1 MLLVKYLPIISEK
14 CYIKELMK
22 SYDWIVVGGGITGAA
37 LSYELAKKGFAVL
50 LLEKY
55 STLKGATRYSY
66 ASLPYWSGTTD
77 LTNQLFQEAKE
88 RHYYLSEE
96 LETDTQFRELD
107 LLLTIAREDDPEK
120 IATNFSQYNI
130 VPRLISV
137 EEACEMEPLLNK
149 EAIAGAFTVRHGHVS
164 PEAIT
169 LGYSQ
174 AFTRLGGQIEIAEV
188 TGLVKTGNSTH
199 SYPERIT
206 GVYTTGKTYHAANI
220 VICAGGISRHFLKS
234 AGIST
239 RVYFTH
245 AEMLETPPVELQLN
259 TTVLTAV
266 QKRLNCETATST
278 VELEQ
283 KWDEPGHEFVPFS
296 LDVGAIQF
304 QNSTIRIGQIS
315 RVLTDPYAKIDPVK
329 SEATMRVEI
338 GKVLPA
344 LENLPATWHHCLVA
358 YSADDLPLIGA
369 IPNIEGI
376 HIFSGFTSPF
386 ALVPPLAQRF
396 ANYVAGENDEIIQ
409 QLSPS
414 RFVDN

>member
-1 MLLVKYLPIISEK
+1 
-14 CYIKELMK
+14 MK
-22 SYDWIVVGGGITGAA
+22 SYDWIVIGGGITGAA

-50 LLEKY
+50 LLERY

-66 ASLPYWSGTTD
+66 ATLPYWRGTTD

-88 RHYYLSEE
+88 RHHYLSEE

-107 LLLTIAREDDPEK
+107 LLLTIAPEDDPEK

-149 EAIAGAFTVRHGHVS
+149 EAIAGAFTVSQGHVS

-188 TGLVKTGNSTH
+188 TGLVKTKDNSTH
-199 SYPERIT
+199 SYPEPIS
-206 GVYTTGKTYHAANI
+206 GVYTTDKTYHAANI

-234 AGIST
+234 AGIPIH
-239 RVYFTH
+239 VYFTH
-245 AEMLETPPVELQLN
+245 AEMLETPPVDLQLN
-259 TTVLTAV
+259 TIVIPAV
-266 QKRLNCETATST
+266 QKRFEYEAATST

-283 KWDEPGHEFVPFS
+283 MWDEPGHELIPFS
-296 LDVGAIQF
+296 LDAGAVQF
-304 QNSTIRIGQIS
+304 KNSSIRIGQIS
-315 RVLTDPYAKIDPVK
+315 RVLTDPHAKVDPVQ
-329 SEATMRVEI
+329 SETAMRVEI
-338 GKVLPA
+338 GKILPA
-344 LENLPATWHHCLVA
+344 LENLAATWHHCLVA

-369 IPNIEGI
+369 IPNLEGI
-376 HIFSGFTSPF
+376 HIFSGFSSPF
-386 ALVPPLAQRF
+386 ALVPPLAKRF
-396 ANYVAGENDEIIQ
+396 ANYLAGENDQIIQ

-414 RFVDN
+414 RFV

>member
-1 MLLVKYLPIISEK
+1 
-14 CYIKELMK
+14 MK

-66 ASLPYWSGTTD
+66 AGLPYWSGTTD
-77 LTNQLFQEAKE
+77 LTNQLFQEGKE
-88 RHYYLSEE
+88 HHHYLSEE
-96 LETDTQFRELD
+96 LEADTQFRELD
-107 LLLTIAREDDPEK
+107 LLLTISPQDNPEK
-120 IATNFSQYNI
+120 IATNFSQFNI

-137 EEACEMEPLLNK
+137 ESACEMEPLLNK
-149 EAIAGAFTVRHGHVS
+149 EAIAGAFTVNHGHIS
-164 PEAIT
+164 PEATT
-169 LGYSQ
+169 LGYCK
-174 AFTRLGGQIEIAEV
+174 AFTRVGGQIEIAEV
-188 TGLVKTGNSTH
+188 TGLVKTGDNATH
-199 SYPERIT
+199 RHHECIT

-234 AGIST
+234 AGIPI

-259 TTVLTAV
+259 TTVLPAV
-266 QKRLNCETATST
+266 QKRFQCEASTST

-283 KWDEPGHEFVPFS
+283 MWDEPGHEFVPFS
-296 LDVGAIQF
+296 LDAGTVQF
-304 QNSTIRIGQIS
+304 KNGSIRIGQIS
-315 RVLTDPYAKIDPVK
+315 RILTDPHAKIDAVQ
-329 SEATMRVEI
+329 SEVAMRVEI

-344 LENLPATWHHCLVA
+344 LENLPATWHHCLIA

-369 IPNIEGI
+369 IPNLEGI
-376 HIFSGFTSPF
+376 HIFSGFSSPF
-386 ALVPPLAQRF
+386 ALVPPLAKRF

-414 RFVDN
+414 RFV

>member
-1 MLLVKYLPIISEK
+1 
-14 CYIKELMK
+14 MK
-22 SYDWIVVGGGITGAA
+22 SYDWIIVGGGITGTA
-37 LSYELAKKGFAVL
+37 LSYELVKKGFAVL
-50 LLEKY
+50 LLEKF

-66 ASLPYWSGTTD
+66 ASLPYWSGTTN

-88 RHYYLSEE
+88 RHHYLSEE
-96 LETDTQFRELD
+96 LETDTQFRELN
-107 LLLTIAREDDPEK
+107 LLLTIPPEDDPEK
-120 IATNFSQYNI
+120 IATNFSHYNI

-149 EAIAGAFTVRHGHVS
+149 EAIAGAFTVSQGHVS

-174 AFTRLGGQIEIAEV
+174 AFIRLGGQIEIAEV
-188 TGLVKTGNSTH
+188 TGLLKTGARATH
-199 SYPERIT
+199 NDPERIT
-206 GVYTTGKTYHAANI
+206 GVYTTNKTYYAANV

-245 AEMLETPPVELQLN
+245 SEMLETPPIDLQLN
-259 TTVLTAV
+259 TMVIPAI
-266 QKRLNCETATST
+266 QKRFKYEVATST
-278 VELEQ
+278 VELDEM
-283 KWDEPGHEFVPFS
+283 WDEVGHEFVPFS

-304 QNSTIRIGQIS
+304 KNNSIRIGQIS
-315 RVLTDPYAKIDPVK
+315 RVLTDPHAKVDPVQ
-329 SEATMRVEI
+329 SEATMRLEI

-344 LENLPATWHHCLVA
+344 LENLPATWHHCLIA

-369 IPNIEGI
+369 IPHLEGI
-376 HIFSGFTSPF
+376 HIFSGFSGPF
-386 ALVPPLAQRF
+386 ALVPPLAKRF

>member
-1 MLLVKYLPIISEK
+1 
-14 CYIKELMK
+14 MK

-37 LSYELAKKGFAVL
+37 LSYELAKKGFVVL

-66 ASLPYWSGTTD
+66 AGLPYWSGTTD
-77 LTNQLFQEAKE
+77 LTNQLFQEGKQ
-88 RHYYLSEE
+88 RHHHLSEE

-107 LLLTIAREDDPEK
+107 LLLTIATEYDPEQ
-120 IATNFSQYNI
+120 IATGFSKCNI
-130 VPRLISV
+130 VPRLINV

-149 EAIAGAFTVRHGHVS
+149 QAITGAFTVSHGHVS

-174 AFTRLGGQIEIAEV
+174 AFTRLGGQIEIADV
-188 TGLVKTGNSTH
+188 TGLVKTGDLATH
-199 SYPERIT
+199 NDPERIT
-206 GVYTTGKTYHAANI
+206 GVYTTNKTYHAANV
-220 VICAGGISRHFLKS
+220 VICAGGISRNLLKS

-245 AEMLETPPVELQLN
+245 AEMLETPPVEVQLN

-266 QKRLNCETATST
+266 QKRLNCESATST
-278 VELEQ
+278 VEFEQ
-283 KWDEPGHEFVPFS
+283 MWDEPGHEFVPFS
-296 LDVGAIQF
+296 LDPGAIQF
-304 QNSTIRIGQIS
+304 KNGSIRIGQIS
-315 RVLTDPYAKIDPVK
+315 RVLTDPHAKVDPVQ
-329 SEATMRVEI
+329 SEVAMRVEI

-344 LENLPATWHHCLVA
+344 LENLPATWYHCLVA

-369 IPNIEGI
+369 IPNLEGI
-376 HIFSGFTSPF
+376 HIFSGFSSPF
-386 ALVPPLAQRF
+386 ALVPPLAKRF
-396 ANYVAGENDEIIQ
+396 ANYIAGENDEIIK